1 MYVCK
6 VEILWE
12 GHKALKKS
20 PICFDVYSET
30 SKQIGDC
37 FKLLRFLQKTWTL
50 CLKLH
55 NKMHSYFS
63 PSASG
68 LLVLRCTQPID
79 SGKKRL
85 QVSIVIKA
93 TRQWMVL
100 TPTMIRC
107 KKSFLRLLPSFY
119 VSIVPPAS
127 TTTWSSILTVDA
139 QWKICRKFLAFQKFF
154 WKKIQFTHSK

>member
-1 MYVCK
+1 MGWIGCAIYLVTPKRHPQFLSNFMDMFFKDCIK
-6 VEILWE
+6 NPQTTI
-12 GHKALKKS
+12 AL
-20 PICFDVYSET
+20 T
-30 SKQIGDC
+30 
-37 FKLLRFLQKTWTL
+37 FLAHIISGIDGVL
-50 CLKLH
+50 CLKLY

-68 LLVLRCTQPID
+68 LLVVLRCTQPID

-139 QWKICRKFLAFQKFF
+139 QWKICRIFLAFQNFF
-154 WKKIQFTHSK
+154 